1 MNTMPKTQEVKSNIV
16 DISFR
21 NTTMSNTTEETKKE
35 KTRGFTSDGRPVPK
49 AADSIK
55 TIKEVNKIRNYFLD
69 KKEYRNYML
78 WMLGI
83 CTAYRCGDIL
93 SFKFS
98 DIFEED
104 KITFKRNISLYE
116 EKTGKYREMEIT
128 EPMKQAINK
137 YVESINNNFELN
149 DYLFQSRKGDNK
161 HLEVRSVEKIFSN
174 MGEDLKLPYN
184 VSTHTMR
191 KTFAYFFITTHKNDI
206 TALTTLMELLNHSSE
221 KITLAYAGISKEE
234 RRNMAR
240 DVSNLWDNI

>member
-1 MNTMPKTQEVKSNIV
+1 MNTVKNNV
-16 DISFR
+16 ETTTNFFDISNR
-21 NTTMSNTTEETKKE
+21 NIENTKSEKK
-35 KTRGFTSDGRPVPK
+35 RINGFTSDGRPVPK

-137 YVESINNNFELN
+137 YIESIDNNFELN

-174 MGEDLKLPYN
+174 MGEELKLPYN

-191 KTFAYFFITTHKNDI
+191 KTFSYWFLMTHKNDI

-240 DVSNLWDNI
+240 DVSNLWSEI

>member
-1 MNTMPKTQEVKSNIV
+1 MGIFVHILSSRMIMNTMPNIQETNSCNVM
-16 DISFR
+16 DISNR
-21 NTTMSNTTEETKKE
+21 STETKKE

-128 EPMKQAINK
+128 EPMKLAINK
-137 YVESINNNFELN
+137 YIESIDNNFELN

-161 HLEVRSVEKIFSN
+161 HLKVRSVEKILS
-174 MGEDLKLPYN
+174 
-184 VSTHTMR
+184 
-191 KTFAYFFITTHKNDI
+191 
-206 TALTTLMELLNHSSE
+206 
-221 KITLAYAGISKEE
+221 
-234 RRNMAR
+234 
-240 DVSNLWDNI
+240 